1 MTTPPLATTLLN
13 RLLARGKF
21 RHVQVLL
28 QLAEL
33 GSVQR
38 TADAIGMTQS
48 AVTQTLAYLERLLD
62 VRLFERHA
70 RGVRP
75 TPACNDLLPVA
86 RQLML
91 GMADVAGAVDAR
103 RRQGL
108 GFVRVLASVSAIH
121 GVLVDA
127 LPAFAEAQPAIRV
140 QLAEAEGEDQL
151 LAIARAEVD
160 LVVCRRPGAM
170 PQGWEFHALRED
182 RFAVVCRADHPLLA
196 DAAVPGGSPA
206 ASLPADQAWA
216 ALAAHPWLL
225 LPAGVAARGHFDA
238 LCERFGRTPPIYPVS
253 TRSLPLMGW
262 LLRHQPLLALLP
274 LNLAR
279 PWLATGELR
288 ELALPDMT
296 AIEPIGLLQPQSGM
310 GEAALALSD
319 FLRGRIGAGD

>member
-1 MTTPPLATTLLN
+1 MTTPPPATALFN

-75 TPACNDLLPVA
+75 TPACTDLLPVA

-127 LPAFAEAQPAIRV
+127 LPAFAQAQPAVRV

-151 LAIARAEVD
+151 LAIARGEVD

-170 PQGWEFHALRED
+170 PQGWEFHALCDD

-196 DAAVPGGSPA
+196 DPGR
-206 ASLPADQAWA
+206 LPAGGEPAGDAWA

-288 ELALPDMT
+288 ELPLSAVA

-310 GEAALALSD
+310 GEAAMALSG
-319 FLRGRIGAGD
+319 FLRGRAGD

>member
-1 MTTPPLATTLLN
+1 MTPPPPASTLLN
-13 RLLARGKF
+13 RLLSRGKF

-75 TPACNDLLPVA
+75 TPACTDLLPVA

-127 LPAFAEAQPAIRV
+127 LPAFAQAQPAIRV
-140 QLAEAEGEDQL
+140 QLAEA
-151 LAIARAEVD
+151 
-160 LVVCRRPGAM
+160 
-170 PQGWEFHALRED
+170 
-182 RFAVVCRADHPLLA
+182 
-196 DAAVPGGSPA
+196 
-206 ASLPADQAWA
+206 
-216 ALAAHPWLL
+216 
-225 LPAGVAARGHFDA
+225 
-238 LCERFGRTPPIYPVS
+238 
-253 TRSLPLMGW
+253 
-262 LLRHQPLLALLP
+262 
-274 LNLAR
+274 
-279 PWLATGELR
+279 
-288 ELALPDMT
+288 
-296 AIEPIGLLQPQSGM
+296 
-310 GEAALALSD
+310 
-319 FLRGRIGAGD
+319 